1 MNPVR
6 KALVGG
12 ALAATALAGG
22 AGGAARSNGTAGAA
36 TNPSSTS
43 STQVAPPTSGYGT
56 PQGQAPQGQGQG
68 QQGQGQ
74 QGQGQAPQGQPPKGS
89 FDPSKGGH
97 QANGKTEE
105 LLTGT
110 TKAKAEAAAKAR
122 VEGATVQRSETDAE
136 GAAYEVHLQKSDGSL
151 VTVKLD
157 SSFNVTSVAD
167 GPA

>member
-1 MNPVR
+1 MDSLR

-22 AGGAARSNGTAGAA
+22 ALGAALTSGSAGAA
-36 TNPSSTS
+36 TNPTTASSA
-43 STQVAPPTSGYGT
+43 STQTAPPTSGYGT
-56 PQGQAPQGQGQG
+56 PQGQPPQGQPPQGQGQN
-68 QQGQGQ
+68 QQGQR
-74 QGQGQAPQGQPPKGS
+74 PQGQ

-97 QANGKTEE
+97 QANGKTEA

-110 TKAKAEAAAKAR
+110 QKSKAEAAAKAK
-122 VEGATVQRSETDAE
+122 VPGATVQRSETDAE

-157 SSFNVTSVAD
+157 ASFTVTSVEQ

>member
-1 MNPVR
+1 MNPLR

-12 ALAATALAGG
+12 ALVATTLAGG
-22 AGGAARSNGTAGAA
+22 AMGAALASGSAGAT
-36 TNPSSTS
+36 TNPSSTGS
-43 STQVAPPTSGYGT
+43 ASATAPPTASGYGLT

-68 QQGQGQ
+68 Q
-74 QGQGQAPQGQPPKGS
+74 GQGQAPQGQPPRGS

-110 TKAKAEAAAKAR
+110 TKAKAEAAAKAK
-122 VEGATVQRSETDAE
+122 VSGATVQRSETDAE

-157 SSFNVTSVAD
+157 SSFAVTSVVD

>member
-1 MNPVR
+1 MNPLR

-12 ALAATALAGG
+12 ALVATTLAGG
-22 AGGAARSNGTAGAA
+22 AVGAALASGSAGAA

-43 STQVAPPTSGYGT
+43 SASATAPSTGSGYGLT
-56 PQGQAPQGQGQG
+56 PQGQAPS
-68 QQGQGQ
+68 
-74 QGQGQAPQGQPPKGS
+74 GQAPQGQTPQGQPPRGS

-97 QANGKTEE
+97 EANGKTEE

-110 TKAKAEAAAKAR
+110 TKAKAEAAAKAK
-122 VEGATVQRSETDAE
+122 VSGATVQRSETDAE

-157 SSFNVTSVAD
+157 ASFDVTSVED